1 MIWAIDQVDQKEKS
15 LNYPPDFTE
24 EEIMDAELVIQDEA
38 AQGTCFTTQC
48 GAKCNGGEYEAAQMN
63 GQPGDLSVLPRC
75 QKGEFRRLCC
85 AKGTVMGKCRWRGY
99 RGLLQ
104 AIPTSKRHHI
114 DASNRSRIKLS
125 GRVWRRRD

>member
-63 GQPGDLSVLPRC
+63 GQPGDLSVLSRC

-99 RGLLQ
+99 RGLLLV
-104 AIPTSKRHHI
+104 IPTSRRHHI
-114 DASNRSRIKLS
+114 DVSNRSRIKLS
-125 GRVWRRRD
+125 RRVR